1 MATPPFG
8 MHNAGFIYQK
18 FLESKLKRAAGGVL
32 WLEYIDDVSIR
43 VGSQDA
49 PLKKSEWV
57 AAAFIWL
64 MTKSGEILNDKFFVF
79 KDIITMLGVHFSL
92 KNDRFAPKVNSYYK
106 LVLHLAEMMRKPAL
120 KLKDL
125 EILTGKVNW
134 LAQDATSHSLA
145 PIYKFIGL
153 LKTKASPKNSLEHKA
168 LQNITVEWNRKLLEA
183 SFNALW
189 EVDRAFSLFNK
200 PNFNC
205 NNNIAYIVCD
215 ANPMVAGA
223 YITVGAATME
233 FEKIEPSNE
242 LCIPLKKIPKSYIQK
257 FEIETLVHS
266 TFAEASG
273 LLKYIKLKFDVLQRL
288 SKRVDAFVV
297 LGDNLALIHKL
308 QQQKSGGNI
317 LDYEINGILKIFERF
332 NITTSYR
339 WLRRSKKPI
348 HLADSIGRIVC
359 LSLNDRAI
367 EAVENFFN
375 VCVYTPKIFS
385 DVFNIPL
392 RLPSQLLTPLR
403 NSRRVPLVCFPLE
416 VDEEVFKIVTDC
428 LRTAK
433 LRVLIATPYFSRKLI
448 HSRLLVTDA
457 VSFPKIDK
465 QYFAGVPTKPRRNFP
480 FLVAFLKGI

>member
-64 MTKSGEILNDKFFVF
+64 MTKSGEILNDKFYIF

-106 LVLHLAEMMRKPAL
+106 LILHLTKMLRKPAL

-125 EILTGKVNW
+125 EILTGKINW
-134 LAQDATSHSLA
+134 LAQDSTSHSLA

-153 LKTKASPKNSLEHKA
+153 LKTKASPKNSAEHRA

-183 SFNALW
+183 TFNTLW

-205 NNNIAYIVCD
+205 NNNVAYIVCD

-223 YITVGAATME
+223 YITLGAATME

-242 LCIPLKKIPKSYIQK
+242 LCIHLKKIPKSYIQR
-257 FEIETLVHS
+257 FGIENLIHS
-266 TFAEASG
+266 THAEASG
-273 LLKYIKLKFDVLQRL
+273 LLKYIKLKYDVLQRL
-288 SKRVDAFVV
+288 TKRVDAFVI

-317 LDYEINGILKIFERF
+317 LDYEISSILKVFERF
-332 NITTSYR
+332 NIPTSYR
-339 WLRRSKKPI
+339 WLRRSKRPI

-359 LSLNDRAI
+359 LSLNN
-367 EAVENFFN
+367 E
-375 VCVYTPKIFS
+375 
-385 DVFNIPL
+385 PL
-392 RLPSQLLTPLR
+392 RQLKISLRSTSTHPRYFQTSSTYHFGYHLNFLHPSEILSACPW
-403 NSRRVPLVCFPLE
+403 F
-416 VDEEVFKIVTDC
+416 
-428 LRTAK
+428 
-433 LRVLIATPYFSRKLI
+433 
-448 HSRLLVTDA
+448 
-457 VSFPKIDK
+457 VSH
-465 QYFAGVPTKPRRNFP
+465 
-480 FLVAFLKGI
+480 